1 MRKLTLLVILFTIST
16 FAQKDELK
24 TLKRLYDIASAP
36 SEKDIVK
43 YNQAIAALDGMSNLD
58 ETQKNEYNFYK
69 GVQPLLD
76 LLKVSLVNP
85 ESDDI
90 NDLFTTNKINNVANN
105 FNNVLNYENKI
116 NKYKY
121 RDEIKDKILPFI
133 KPYFIRK
140 AYDLNSKTKYQEASE
155 LFYAIY
161 NLDKSEGVY
170 LENAAVLAVQS
181 NDKTKALKYYQELK
195 SSDYLE
201 NGRLYYATNMLTNKE
216 ELLNNKVD
224 RDNRVLIL
232 KTHEKPREEKVSVI
246 KKPLIYKNIA
256 ILLVDNDQIEEGK
269 KAYKEAKLLNPDDI
283 DLLIYEANLYLR
295 TKDYNAYYNLLQEL
309 LIKEPNNSVVNFS
322 IGEYFLIEDVKI
334 VDEINNNLNNDA
346 KYNELSKKRKE
357 MYEKALPYFEKAYSI
372 DPKNANN
379 INFLRATYNILGM
392 SEKADKL

>member
-24 TLKRLYDIASAP
+24 TLKRLYNITSAP
-36 SEKDIVK
+36 SDKDIIK
-43 YNQAIAALDGMSNLD
+43 YNEAIAVLDGMSNLD

-76 LLKVSLVNP
+76 LLKVLLVNP
-85 ESDDI
+85 ESDEI
-90 NDLFTTNKINNVANN
+90 NDLFTTNKINIVSNN
-105 FNNVLNYENKI
+105 FNNVLTYENKI

-121 RDEIKDKILPFI
+121 RDEIKDKILPFV

-140 AYDLNSKTKYQEASE
+140 AYDLNSETKYQEASE

-181 NDKTKALKYYQELK
+181 NHKAKALKYYQELK

-232 KTHEKPREEKVSVI
+232 KTHEKPRDEKVSVI

-256 ILLVDNDQIEEGK
+256 ILLVDNNQIEEGK

-372 DPKNANN
+372 DSKNANN
-379 INFLRATYNILGM
+379 INFL
-392 SEKADKL
+392 